1 MKAVRYHEYGGTDL
15 MHLEEADQPRPAA
28 GQVLIKVASTSFNP
42 IDDKIRA
49 GYLQQVFPVRFPH
62 IPGVDVAGTVAELGE
77 GVAGLGV
84 GDAVVGFLPMNE
96 DGAAAEFVL
105 APAELLAAAP
115 QTIPLAAA
123 AAIPAV
129 ALTAWQAL
137 FEHAQLQ
144 AGQRILINGAGGGVG
159 GFAVQ
164 FAKRAGATVV
174 ATASGR
180 STETVR
186 DAGADEIIDYTT
198 TPVTEAIAVPLDVV
212 LNLVSASATEMAALV
227 GLIRPGGV
235 IVTTVTP
242 APEDQERQV
251 KAVSMSVRSD
261 ARQLAEIV
269 AAIDA
274 GEVHVDVSESVSF
287 SDIASVH
294 EQSAAGQLHGK
305 VVLVPVS

>member
-1 MKAVRYHEYGGTDL
+1 MKAVRYHEYGDVDV
-15 MHLEEADQPRPAA
+15 MHLEEADQPRPAV
-28 GQVLIKVASTSFNP
+28 GQVLVKVASTSFNP
-42 IDDKIRA
+42 VDAAIRA
-49 GYLQQVFPVRFPH
+49 GYLQQVFPVHFPH
-62 IPGVDVAGTVAELGE
+62 IPGIDVAGTVAELGE
-77 GVAGLGV
+77 SVMGLSV

-105 APAELLAAAP
+105 APAELLTAAP
-115 QTIPLAAA
+115 KTIPLAAA

-137 FEHAQLQ
+137 FEHAQLH

-164 FAKRAGATVV
+164 FARRAGATVI

-180 STETVR
+180 SRETVR
-186 DAGADEIIDYTT
+186 EAGADEIIDYTT
-198 TPVTEAIAVPLDVV
+198 TPVTEAIDTPLDVV
-212 LNLVSASATEMAALV
+212 LNLVGASETEMAALV

-242 APEDQERQV
+242 APEDAERQV

-261 ARQLAEIV
+261 ATQLAEIV

-274 GEVHVDVSESVSF
+274 GEVHVAVSESVSF

-294 EQSAAGQLHGK
+294 KQSAAGQLHGK

>member
-164 FAKRAGATVV
+164 FAKQAGATVV

-212 LNLVSASATEMAALV
+212 LNLVSASETEMAALV